1 VKGLMTPAI
10 CMFWVSLLHTLY
22 TEFDK
27 AIRIVQMHVRT
38 RKLVVVEEKGSQ
50 TFDCKLSS
58 VSKM

>member
-1 VKGLMTPAI
+1 
-10 CMFWVSLLHTLY
+10 MFWVSLLHTLY

-27 AIRIVQMHVRT
+27 AIWIVQMHVRT